1 VVGRDGGVVRA
12 RPPQNLR
19 VIVPPGSLDAA
30 TRMSCRLIAKERLR
44 RPPDLREGQALASRI
59 VEVTPPTLKFRR
71 YPQNVA
77 VPFGVCYSVRRSA
90 SMQRL
95 WAPV

>member
-12 RPPQNLR
+12 CPPQKLR

-30 TRMSCRLIAKERLR
+30 ARMSCRLIAKERVR
-44 RPPDLREGQALASRI
+44 HPPQLREGQALASRL

-71 YPQNVA
+71 HATLITSPFIA
-77 VPFGVCYSVRRSA
+77 VLFRA
-90 SMQRL
+90 L
-95 WAPV
+95 